1 MLQLLRYPF
10 KVWIT
15 SVLGGSALYILWIK
29 YFEAS
34 NHTVLNGIYLFTYI
48 MTVVCSGL
56 LSVPAFL
63 FLWFAYWFLL
73 KRSFGDLAIKF
84 ALITLSLIL
93 TFITTRMVRGVDENR
108 FWSSDNIE
116 LLLCYWT
123 VLIAGIIAYR
133 FQDTI

>member
-1 MLQLLRYPF
+1 
-10 KVWIT
+10 
-15 SVLGGSALYILWIK
+15 LYILWIK

-34 NHTVLNGIYLFTYI
+34 NHTVLNGIYFFTYI
-48 MTVVCSGL
+48 MAVVCRGL

-63 FLWFAYWFLL
+63 FLWLAYWFLL

-93 TFITTRMVRGVDENR
+93 TFITTRMVPGVDEIR
-108 FWSSDNIE
+108 FWSADNLE

-123 VLIAGIIAYR
+123 VLIAAIIAYR
-133 FQDTI
+133 FQNTI